1 MEKKKEFTTVCDARL
16 AGFEGFY
23 CSIWSPDDDVY
34 SYSVENDAEE
44 DEDFTVDYKGYQNA
58 VCEKYTEVWE
68 GWMQQYIHEDIK
80 LDFLQVWQPRF
91 YNYVNDA
98 CEVRISLT
106 RQAKKAIIEKI
117 INHRDKIAGWI
128 RDNHSN
134 ADGFLTFWSNDID
147 DWGGWVLFNTN
158 AYHQASYLAYMLY
171 YIVKA
176 ELEEEG
182 YTDDRPEIYAY
193 DKVHDQVSVYSYI
206 EDIDKGKAA

>member
-1 MEKKKEFTTVCDARL
+1 MKKTKKFTTVCDARL

-193 DKVHDQVSVYSYI
+193 DKVHDQVSAYSYI
-206 EDIDKGKAA
+206 DDIDKGKAA

>member
-1 MEKKKEFTTVCDARL
+1 MEKKKKFTTVCDARL

-128 RDNHSN
+128 RENHSN
-134 ADGFLTFWSNDID
+134 TDGFLSFLSNDID

-193 DKVHDQVSVYSYI
+193 DKVHDQVSAYSYI

>member
-1 MEKKKEFTTVCDARL
+1 MEKKKKFTTVCDARL

-106 RQAKKAIIEKI
+106 RQAKKAIMEKI

-193 DKVHDQVSVYSYI
+193 DKVHDQVSAYSYI
-206 EDIDKGKAA
+206 DDIDKGKAA

>member
-1 MEKKKEFTTVCDARL
+1 MEKKKKFTTVCDARL

-23 CSIWSPDDDVY
+23 CSISSPDDDVY

-193 DKVHDQVSVYSYI
+193 DKVHDQVSAYSYI
-206 EDIDKGKAA
+206 DDIDKGKAA

>member
-1 MEKKKEFTTVCDARL
+1 MEKKKKFTTVCDARL

-193 DKVHDQVSVYSYI
+193 DKVHDQVSAYSYI
-206 EDIDKGKAA
+206 DDIDKGKAA

>member
-1 MEKKKEFTTVCDARL
+1 MKKKKKFTTVCDARL

-193 DKVHDQVSVYSYI
+193 DKVHDQVSAYSYI
-206 EDIDKGKAA
+206 DDIDKGKAA

>member
-1 MEKKKEFTTVCDARL
+1 MEKKKKFTTVCDARL

-206 EDIDKGKAA
+206 EDIDNNKAA

>member
-1 MEKKKEFTTVCDARL
+1 MEKTKKFTTVCDARL

-106 RQAKKAIIEKI
+106 RQAKKAIMEKI

-128 RDNHSN
+128 RENHSN
-134 ADGFLTFWSNDID
+134 TDGFLSFLSNDID

-193 DKVHDQVSVYSYI
+193 DKVHDQVSAYSYI

>member
-1 MEKKKEFTTVCDARL
+1 MEKKKKFTTVCDARL

-23 CSIWSPDDDVY
+23 CSIWSPDDDIY
-34 SYSVENDAEE
+34 YYGLENGFEE
-44 DEDFTVDYKGYQNA
+44 DEDFTFDYKGYYKDI
-58 VCEKYTEVWE
+58 CEKYTDVWE

-128 RDNHSN
+128 RDNHSHE
-134 ADGFLTFWSNDID
+134 DGFLSFWSNDID

-176 ELEEEG
+176 ELEAEG

-193 DKVHDQVSVYSYI
+193 DKVHDQVSAYSYI

>member
-1 MEKKKEFTTVCDARL
+1 MEKKKKFTTVCDARL

-134 ADGFLTFWSNDID
+134 TDGFLTFWSNDID

-193 DKVHDQVSVYSYI
+193 DKVHDQVSAYSYI
-206 EDIDKGKAA
+206 DDIDKGKAA

>member
-1 MEKKKEFTTVCDARL
+1 MEKKKKFTTVCDARL

-34 SYSVENDAEE
+34 YYGLENGFEE
-44 DEDFTVDYKGYQNA
+44 DEDFTFDYKGYYKTI
-58 VCEKYTEVWE
+58 CEKYTEVWE

-176 ELEEEG
+176 ELEAEG
-182 YTDDRPEIYAY
+182 YTDERPEIYAY
-193 DKVHDQVSVYSYI
+193 DKVHDQVSAYSYI
-206 EDIDKGKAA
+206 EDIDNGKAA

>member
-1 MEKKKEFTTVCDARL
+1 MEKKKKFTTVCDARL

-117 INHRDKIAGWI
+117 INHSDKIAGWI

-193 DKVHDQVSVYSYI
+193 DKVHDQVSAYSYI
-206 EDIDKGKAA
+206 DDIDKGKAA

>member
-1 MEKKKEFTTVCDARL
+1 MEKKKKFTTVCDARL

-193 DKVHDQVSVYSYI
+193 NKVHDQVSAYSYI
-206 EDIDKGKAA
+206 DDIDKGKAA

>member
-1 MEKKKEFTTVCDARL
+1 MTKKKKFTTVCDARL

-193 DKVHDQVSVYSYI
+193 DKVHDQVSAYSYI
-206 EDIDKGKAA
+206 DDIDKGKAA

>member
-1 MEKKKEFTTVCDARL
+1 MEKKKKFRTVCEARL
-16 AGFEGFY
+16 VSFEGFY

-34 SYSVENDAEE
+34 NYSVEEGAEE
-44 DEDFTVDYKGYQNA
+44 DKDFTVDYKGYQKA
-58 VCEKYTEVWE
+58 VCEKYTDVWE
-68 GWMQQYIHEDIK
+68 EWMQEYIHEDIK
-80 LDFLQVWQPRF
+80 LEFLQVWQPRF

-106 RQAKKAIIEKI
+106 HQAKKAIIEKI

-128 RDNHSN
+128 KENHTSSS
-134 ADGFLTFWSNDID
+134 GFISFLSNDID

-176 ELEEEG
+176 ELEAEG
-182 YTDDRPEIYAY
+182 YTDERPEIYAY
-193 DKVHDQVSVYSYI
+193 YKVSDQVSTYNYI
-206 EDIDKGKAA
+206 DDIDKGKAA

>member
-1 MEKKKEFTTVCDARL
+1 MEKKKKFTTVCDVRL
-16 AGFEGFY
+16 ASFEGFY

-34 SYSVENDAEE
+34 NYSVEEGAEE
-44 DEDFTVDYKGYQNA
+44 DKDFTVDYKGYQKA
-58 VCEKYTEVWE
+58 VCEKYTDVWE
-68 GWMQQYIHEDIK
+68 EWMQEYIHEDIK
-80 LDFLQVWQPRF
+80 LEFLQVWQPRF

-106 RQAKKAIIEKI
+106 HQAKKAIIEKI

-128 RDNHSN
+128 KENHTSSS
-134 ADGFLTFWSNDID
+134 GFISFLSNDID

-176 ELEEEG
+176 ELEAEG
-182 YTDDRPEIYAY
+182 YTDERPEIYAY
-193 DKVHDQVSVYSYI
+193 YKVSDQVSTYNYI
-206 EDIDKGKAA
+206 DDIDKGKAA

>member
-1 MEKKKEFTTVCDARL
+1 MEKKKKFTTVCDARL

>member
-1 MEKKKEFTTVCDARL
+1 MEKKKKFTTVCDARL

-80 LDFLQVWQPRF
+80 LEFLQVWQPRF

>member
-1 MEKKKEFTTVCDARL
+1 MEKKKKFTTVCDARL

-193 DKVHDQVSVYSYI
+193 DKAHDQVSAYSYI

>member
-158 AYHQASYLAYMLY
+158 AYHQECYLAYMLY

-176 ELEEEG
+176 ELEAEG

>member
-1 MEKKKEFTTVCDARL
+1 MEKKKKFTTVCDARL

-193 DKVHDQVSVYSYI
+193 DKVHDQGSVYSYI

>member
-1 MEKKKEFTTVCDARL
+1 MEKKKKFTTVCDARL

-193 DKVHDQVSVYSYI
+193 DKVHDQVSAYSYI

>member
-1 MEKKKEFTTVCDARL
+1 MEKKKKFTTVCDARL

-106 RQAKKAIIEKI
+106 RQAKKAIMEKI

-128 RDNHSN
+128 RGNHSN

-176 ELEEEG
+176 ELEAEG
-182 YTDDRPEIYAY
+182 YTDERPEIYAY
-193 DKVHDQVSVYSYI
+193 DKVHDQVSAYSYI

>member
-1 MEKKKEFTTVCDARL
+1 MEKKKKFTTVCDVRL
-16 AGFEGFY
+16 ASFEGFY

-34 SYSVENDAEE
+34 NYSVEEGAEE
-44 DEDFTVDYKGYQNA
+44 DKDFTVDYKGYQKA
-58 VCEKYTEVWE
+58 VCEKYTDVWE
-68 GWMQQYIHEDIK
+68 EWMQEYIHEDIK
-80 LDFLQVWQPRF
+80 LEFLQVWQPRF

-106 RQAKKAIIEKI
+106 HQAKKAIIEKI

-128 RDNHSN
+128 KENHTSSS
-134 ADGFLTFWSNDID
+134 GFISFLSNDID

-176 ELEEEG
+176 ELEAEG
-182 YTDDRPEIYAY
+182 YTDERPEIYAY
-193 DKVHDQVSVYSYI
+193 YKVSDQVSTYNYI
-206 EDIDKGKAA
+206 DDIEKGKAA